1 MIRIIAIVALVAFI
15 GGAWMQEEYLARHGL
30 SSR

>member
-1 MIRIIAIVALVAFI
+1 MIRIIVIVALVAFI
-15 GGAWMQEEYLARHGL
+15 GGAWMQAEYQARHGL